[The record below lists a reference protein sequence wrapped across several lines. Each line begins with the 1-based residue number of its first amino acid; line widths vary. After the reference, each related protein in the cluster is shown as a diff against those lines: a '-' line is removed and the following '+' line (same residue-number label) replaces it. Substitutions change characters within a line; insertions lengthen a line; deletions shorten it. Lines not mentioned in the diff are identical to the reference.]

1 MELFDR
7 LKWATCVPQA
17 EEALFAPFLASDESN
32 FFVGQ
37 VIPFSRVGEVM
48 SEPAKSEADK

>member
-7 LKWATCVPQA
+7 LKWATCAPQA
-17 EEALFAPFLASDESN
+17 EEALFASFLASDESH

-48 SEPAKSEADK
+48 SEPAKLEAEK

>member
-7 LKWATCVPQA
+7 LKWATCAPQA

-48 SEPAKSEADK
+48 SEPAESEADK